1 MKSFL
6 LSLRKKLLRKKNL
19 KICCFMFQELLNKQ
33 SQINPSASYFNIDI
47 LKYQVASLPG
57 AASCPFQVGSTVRK

>member
-1 MKSFL
+1 
-6 LSLRKKLLRKKNL
+6 
-19 KICCFMFQELLNKQ
+19 MFQELLNKQ

-57 AASCPFQVGSTVRK
+57 AASCPFQVGTVRRKWMSHERLSKLSKLGGYWLE

>member
-1 MKSFL
+1 MNIVL
-6 LSLRKKLLRKKNL
+6 LSLKKNFRDKKSENIL
-19 KICCFMFQELLNKQ
+19 LNMFQELLNKQ

-57 AASCPFQVGSTVRK
+57 AASCPFQVGNK

>member
-1 MKSFL
+1 
-6 LSLRKKLLRKKNL
+6 
-19 KICCFMFQELLNKQ
+19 MFQELLNKQ

-57 AASCPFQVGSTVRK
+57 AASCPFQVGNK

>member
-1 MKSFL
+1 
-6 LSLRKKLLRKKNL
+6 
-19 KICCFMFQELLNKQ
+19 MFQELLNKQ

-57 AASCPFQVGSTVRK
+57 AASCPFQVGTVRSKWMSS